1 MSSSA
6 RQAFPDQLRGLALL
20 GIIVVNAPFLA
31 ISSTGYTEASL
42 QGWWN
47 QAAAFAVLT
56 LAQGKF
62 YLLFSFLFGY
72 SALFVLRDGAAP
84 NRRRYRRRLLGLA
97 VLGLAHAVFLFTG
110 DILFSYALLGFG
122 LLLLVRR
129 SDRAVL
135 RTAIIVFALS
145 AVWLAL
151 IAALLIAE
159 PPSQQPTELALDAAL
174 ADGSFLAAAR
184 ARLVALPVV
193 LLTIGSLQWGIAFAM
208 FCLGLLAGR
217 RALLADLAASRVL
230 WRRLA
235 LWGLLIGFPLQVGAA
250 VLQLA
255 GGGPSTLSTPAVIGL
270 VGGFVTAP
278 LLAAGYLGGLALMS
292 LRAPHVLDVVRDGG
306 RASLTLYLG
315 ESIVFCILFC
325 GWGLGL
331 YGRLGAAAVTAI
343 AVAVYL
349 TLEVMIRLWLSR
361 FSQGPFERLLAA
373 WTGPALR

>member
-1 MSSSA
+1 MSRA

-31 ISSTGYTEASL
+31 ISSSGYTEASL
-42 QGWWN
+42 EGWWN

-72 SALFVLRDGAAP
+72 SALFILRDGAAP
-84 NRRRYRRRLLGLA
+84 DRRRYRRRLIGLA
-97 VLGLAHAVFLFTG
+97 ALGVAHAVLLFTG

-122 LLLLVRR
+122 LLLVARR

-151 IAALLIAE
+151 LVVLVLAE
-159 PPSQQPTELALDAAL
+159 PSETDATGLALDAAL
-174 ADGSFLAAAR
+174 ADGSFLDAAR
-184 ARLVALPVV
+184 ARLEMLPVV
-193 LLTIGSLQWGIAFAM
+193 LLTIGSLQWGIAFSM

-217 RALLADLAASRVL
+217 RALLADLAVSGDL

-235 LWGLLIGFPLQVGAA
+235 LWGLVIGLPLQIGAA
-250 VLQLA
+250 ILQLV
-255 GGGPSTLSTPAVIGL
+255 GGYSWTFSGPAVIGL

-278 LLAAGYLGGLALMS
+278 ILAAGYLGGLALVS
-292 LRAPHVLDVVRDGG
+292 LRAPHVLDGVRDGG

-315 ESIVFCILFC
+315 ESIVFCVVFC
-325 GWGLGL
+325 GWGFGL
-331 YGRLGAAAVTAI
+331 YGRFGAAAVTAI

-349 TLEVMIRLWLSR
+349 ALEVMIRLWLSR
-361 FSQGPFERLLAA
+361 FSQGPFEWLLAA
-373 WTGPALR
+373 WTGPSAR

>member
-1 MSSSA
+1 MSRA

-42 QGWWN
+42 EGWWN
-47 QAAAFAVLT
+47 QAAGFAVLT

-72 SALFVLRDGAAP
+72 SALFILRDGAAP
-84 NRRRYRRRLLGLA
+84 NRRRYRRRLVGLA

-129 SDRAVL
+129 SDRVVL
-135 RTAIIVFALS
+135 RTAIIVFVLS

-151 IAALLIAE
+151 IAALLVAE
-159 PPSQQPTELALDAAL
+159 PSREQTTDLALDAAL

-184 ARLVALPVV
+184 ARLAALPVV
-193 LLTIGSLQWGIAFAM
+193 LLTIGSLQWGLAFVM
-208 FCLGLLAGR
+208 FCVGLLAGR
-217 RALLADLAASRVL
+217 RALLADLNASRVL

-235 LWGLLIGFPLQVGAA
+235 LWGLLIGFPLQAGAA
-250 VLQLA
+250 VLQLV
-255 GGGPSTLSTPAVIGL
+255 GGGLFTLSTPAVIGL
-270 VGGFVTAP
+270 IGGFVTAP
-278 LLAAGYLGGLALMS
+278 ILAAGYLGGLALVS
-292 LRAPHVLDVVRDGG
+292 LRAPRVLDVVRDGG

-325 GWGLGL
+325 GWGFGL
-331 YGRLGAAAVTAI
+331 FGRLGAGAVTVIAI
-343 AVAVYL
+343 AIYL
-349 TLEVMIRLWLSR
+349 LLEVAIRLWLRR
-361 FSQGPFERLLAA
+361 FAQGPFERLLAA